1 MKNFF
6 SNNNGDGDSS
16 IFHAKIREEDLATQ
30 QKINE
35 AKRLIEELKRQ
46 AKAKE
51 KIYEQVKNDTENKL
65 NGLLDEIE
73 VDLKDKQSDDY
84 LAKAL
89 EDLYELFGSFFRA
102 FDVNLGTNFY
112 YELREKKNRALL
124 LSIIKS
130 MIDKFKK
137 LIRKLFTQDLT
148 WDKRLDKEIA
158 ELEEALDSGE
168 LDEEQTLKN
177 LKRLDLLKRMKL
189 RIQLYAIG
197 LIFTAVFS
205 ALGFGF
211 KIEISE
217 EITKEAH
224 EKVEKLEE
232 GARKEEGPAEAK
244 EAKIKEDKE
253 FRQNTDNLIKPLADL
268 QKFVAP
274 KKEPVVPIKPSL
286 DLSSLLDKL
295 KLFKPEEIKPAQKEV
310 KQEKPQPVASQ
321 PAQKAVAP
329 PPPKIRQAK
338 PFSKTPKGNDDSE
351 VRCVSIQNVN
361 AKKVP
366 TTQLF
371 CTSQQKI
378 LTSPSTQEMDALLNN
393 LLCSEKENCLGGDV
407 ITQSTLNNSEIQSK
421 IAEPHV
427 EGFESSRSRT

>member
-1 MKNFF
+1 MEKFF
-6 SNNNGDGDSS
+6 SNNNSDGDSS
-16 IFHAKIREEDLATQ
+16 IFHAKVREEDLAAQ

-51 KIYEQVKNDTENKL
+51 KIYEQVKSNTENKL

-73 VDLKDKQSDDY
+73 VDLKDEQSDDY

-89 EDLYELFGSFFRA
+89 EDLYELFGSFFNA
-102 FDVNLGTNFY
+102 FDINFGPNFY

-137 LIRKLFTQDLT
+137 LIKKLFTQDLT

-197 LIFTAVFS
+197 LVFTAVFS
-205 ALGFGF
+205 ALGFEF

-232 GARKEEGPAEAK
+232 GTRKEAGPAE

-253 FRQNTDNLIKPLADL
+253 FRQNIDKHLIKPLADL
-268 QKFVAP
+268 QKFVVQNKGP
-274 KKEPVVPIKPSL
+274 EVPIKLNL
-286 DLSSLLDKL
+286 DLSNLLDKL
-295 KLFKPEEIKPAQKEV
+295 KLIKSEEIKPVKKEV
-310 KQEKPQPVASQ
+310 KQEKLQPVTSQ
-321 PAQKAVAP
+321 PAPKVAATVKPEQSFSRAQESNKESKSSSEVTENTHASKQQKVNDLY
-329 PPPKIRQAK
+329 AK
-338 PFSKTPKGNDDSE
+338 FSKK
-351 VRCVSIQNVN
+351 
-361 AKKVP
+361 
-366 TTQLF
+366 
-371 CTSQQKI
+371 
-378 LTSPSTQEMDALLNN
+378 M
-393 LLCSEKENCLGGDV
+393 
-407 ITQSTLNNSEIQSK
+407 TLEGKPGAQISSK
-421 IAEPHV
+421 IDELNV
-427 EGFESSRSRT
+427 ENFQGRGIA